1 MKKNMKLN
9 RSLWKTLFVGI
20 TAGLFYFAIC
30 ISGVLYAQDSYL
42 ADALYQHPA
51 VQRGDIV
58 LINLDQKSLD
68 ALGPFGSWGRA
79 LMGDVINILNEDP
92 SSAPAVIALDILYVG
107 ESDDPEGDAYLAEA
121 CGNSCPVVTAC
132 AGTFGTQLVEEEDGS
147 ILSSGVNK
155 FTGFHPS

>member
-92 SSAPAVIALDILYVG
+92 SSAPAVIALDTLGSRMIRRVMRTWLKPARTVVRW
-107 ESDDPEGDAYLAEA
+107 SL
-121 CGNSCPVVTAC
+121 PVRVH
-132 AGTFGTQLVEEEDGS
+132 LVRS
-147 ILSSGVNK
+147 W
-155 FTGFHPS
+155 